1 METEPQ
7 GPLPSFFVKVVKAL
21 LFVMAVILV
30 LYHGATV
37 WTSFHGA
44 MKHYTVHVTGALFF
58 ASLWLILH
66 GNENTQS
73 AWIRWANIIVG
84 LVAAVLSAVTG
95 YYLYENAETLEITQP
110 FVDDTTI
117 LIGLLLVFT
126 VLVVA
131 WRIWGAPIA
140 IICFCAALYLMYGHM
155 LPEPFASRPQPMNVA
170 VSFLGGIGGPRGVL
184 NYAPLSADMIFLLL
198 VYGGLLH
205 GTKVISMFGAL
216 GAAIGNVLRG
226 GVAYSA
232 IVASTLIGMVTGQAV
247 SNIALSGV
255 MTIPTMKQNGFN
267 PNEAGAIEVMASTG
281 SQLLPPIMGLGAFLM
296 AVILGVSYI
305 DIVIAGL
312 IPGLLYMLAIAISLN
327 SLIGSKVDLAN
338 KKEDVDWGKIKWV
351 LPSFLISFTVL
362 IVLLVMRFSP
372 PMAGFWGG
380 VIILVLSFARPA
392 RYRPSLEEIRGGF
405 VTGIMTA
412 VQLVVILAAIG
423 IVVQTLT
430 TTGLGVSAGSLISQV
445 SRDSVLTALA
455 VGMVVSLIVGMG
467 LPTPAAYALIA
478 IIVVPSLIDAGLE
491 PLTANMYGFYF
502 AIFSALTPPVAVGI
516 LVAVRISGGRFMA
529 SAWEAAKLG
538 GLALLIPFLF
548 VSFPSLLDP
557 DNLTLEAMV
566 GIGIYVASAFMIG
579 GALYGAFSRPLTLK
593 ERLLFGITAPVC
605 LLGYLATHQVWIGL
619 IPVVVLILRM
629 VMRRKSGPV
638 SQTAQ

>member
-1 METEPQ
+1 METKIQ
-7 GPLPSFFVKVVKAL
+7 GLLPPGVKLIAKAG
-21 LFVMAVILV
+21 LFAMAVLLV
-30 LYHGATV
+30 LYHGSSV

-44 MKHYTVHVTGALFF
+44 MKHYTLHVTGALFF
-58 ASLWLILH
+58 ASLWLICN
-66 GNENTQS
+66 GDERD
-73 AWIRWANIIVG
+73 AAPIARWIDIIVG
-84 LVAAVLSAVTG
+84 AVGSVLSIGTG
-95 YYLYENAETLEITQP
+95 YYLYANAELLEITQP

-117 LIGLLLVFT
+117 TTGLLLVFN
-126 VLVVA
+126 VLIIA

-140 IICFCAALYLMYGHM
+140 IICFFAALYLIFGHM
-155 LPEPFASRPQPMNVA
+155 LPEAIASRQQPMNVA

-198 VYGGLLH
+198 IYGGLLH
-205 GTKVISMFGAL
+205 GTRVITMFGVL
-216 GAAIGNVLRG
+216 GAVIGNILRG

-267 PNEAGAIEVMASTG
+267 ANQAGAIEVMASTG

-305 DIVIAGL
+305 DIVIAGFL
-312 IPGLLYMLAIAISLN
+312 PGLLYMAAITIALYAM
-327 SLIGSKVDLAN
+327 IGSKTDLGVKKEQVDL
-338 KKEDVDWGKIKWV
+338 GQIKWI

-362 IVLLVMRFSP
+362 IVLLVLRYSP

-380 VIILVLSFARPA
+380 LIILVLSFARPA
-392 RYRPSLEEIRGGF
+392 AYRPKVKEIFHGF
-405 VTGIMTA
+405 MTGTLTA
-412 VQLVVILAAIG
+412 VQLVVVLATIG

-430 TTGLGVSAGSLISQV
+430 TTGLGVSAGSMISKI
-445 SRDSVLTALA
+445 SSDSIFIALA
-455 VGMVVSLIVGMG
+455 LGMIVSLIVGMG

-478 IIVVPSLIDAGLE
+478 IIVVPSLIDVGLS
-491 PLTANMYGFYF
+491 PLTANMFGFYF

-516 LVAVRISGGRFMA
+516 LVAVRISGGDFLT

-538 GLALLIPFLF
+538 GLAMLIPFLF

-557 DNLTLEAMV
+557 VNLSIEAMA
-566 GIGIYVASAFMIG
+566 GIVIYLSSAIMIG
-579 GALYGAFSRPLTLK
+579 GAIYGAISDPLTQK
-593 ERLLFGITAPVC
+593 ERWIFGLVAPAC
-605 LLGYLATHQVWIGL
+605 LLTYLATHFVWIGL
-619 IPVVVLILRM
+619 IPMLFLGTRIILQ
-629 VMRRKSGPV
+629 RKLGP
-638 SQTAQ
+638 AA